1 MNLCQPLSFYSS
13 VLFVIQAAFISEQTT
28 KYRFGALL
36 EISEKFSSKLNVF
49 SFMIASC
56 WPNILES
63 FITMLYDLE
72 KERLSR
78 FA

>member
-36 EISEKFSSKLNVF
+36 EISEKLNVF

-63 FITMLYDLE
+63 FITILYDLE